1 MQVAVA
7 CSYYLPRG
15 MVETHRS
22 TVFNNI
28 VIPVIIQH
36 GPWTNKTRITA
47 AGGKLSYLRENLS
60 HGSFVYHKSC
70 MGSNQMTGQSVTT

>member
-36 GPWTNKTRITA
+36 GPWTNKIRITA
-47 AGGKLSYLRENLS
+47 AGGKLSYL
-60 HGSFVYHKSC
+60 
-70 MGSNQMTGQSVTT
+70 